1 MASLRKTYEIFGY
14 RVFSVIH
21 TKHGDSD
28 PIIEDDEPDDDD
40 YPEDQLL
47 RLSTSDHSFGFS
59 DHDPVFSERYWE
71 EGEDL

>member
-14 RVFSVIH
+14 RVFSVTH
-21 TKHGDSD
+21 TKRGD
-28 PIIEDDEPDDDD
+28 PEPTNEDYDDDIEE

-47 RLSTSDHSFGFS
+47 RLTTSDNSFGFT

-71 EGEDL
+71 EGEDV

>member
-1 MASLRKTYEIFGY
+1 MPSLRKSYEVFGY
-14 RVFSVIH
+14 RVFTVIKTTH
-21 TKHGDSD
+21 SD

>member
-14 RVFSVIH
+14 RVFSV
-21 TKHGDSD
+21 TSTTHGDPD
-28 PIIEDDEPDDDD
+28 PIEDDEEVDE

-47 RLSTSDHSFGFS
+47 RLTTSDNSFGFS

-71 EGEDL
+71 EGEDV